1 MNQDK
6 SDKANLSMEP
16 TLSLSQSSTASASE
30 TNKDKFQPD
39 PIQQLSCLQTLIA
52 QEFPEL
58 DYYFHSKQMF
68 LSVTK
73 LSYRGLKYLPSF
85 HLIFTSLSKESFC
98 SRLITYHGRSIDTF
112 IFKCDD
118 KKIPSKVIEV
128 LKDIN
133 NEAKLCQGVDENVNR
148 DGLIECINDI
158 IVARHK
164 KCKFMLP
171 SDSQTETCEKCM
183 TLLTKNIK
191 KEFQAPI
198 PRVKLKPDE
207 TDWDSIDTKHN
218 LPLLIEFGERQ
229 NDFEDYYEDQDQTWE
244 RPVSDDCN
252 SIG

>member
-6 SDKANLSMEP
+6 SDKANPSMDP
-16 TLSLSQSSTASASE
+16 TLSLSQSCTASSSE

-39 PIQQLSCLQTLIA
+39 PIQELSCLQTLIA

-118 KKIPSKVIEV
+118 KKIPSKVHNC
-128 LKDIN
+128 LK
-133 NEAKLCQGVDENVNR
+133 KQ
-148 DGLIECINDI
+148 
-158 IVARHK
+158 
-164 KCKFMLP
+164 
-171 SDSQTETCEKCM
+171 
-183 TLLTKNIK
+183 
-191 KEFQAPI
+191 
-198 PRVKLKPDE
+198 
-207 TDWDSIDTKHN
+207 
-218 LPLLIEFGERQ
+218 
-229 NDFEDYYEDQDQTWE
+229 
-244 RPVSDDCN
+244 
-252 SIG
+252 